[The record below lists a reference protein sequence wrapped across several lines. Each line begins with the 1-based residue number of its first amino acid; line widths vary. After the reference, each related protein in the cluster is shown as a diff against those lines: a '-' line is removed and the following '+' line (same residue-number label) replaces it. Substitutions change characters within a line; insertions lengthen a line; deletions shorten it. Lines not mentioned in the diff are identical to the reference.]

1 MPDDEDDYESAFSLD
16 GIPDLDE
23 DEKEYEPGKGTWAD
37 LAKVWAVTL
46 IFCAVSFGLAQP
58 ILQVCSILFLI
69 VCCYATY
76 NSLMYPEKYIVG
88 NIVPG
93 DRT

>member
-16 GIPDLDE
+16 GSPGVE
-23 DEKEYEPGKGTWAD
+23 EEKEYKPGQGTWAD
-37 LAKVWAVTL
+37 LAKVWAFAL
-46 IFCAVSFGLAQP
+46 IFCAVSFGLAYP

-69 VCCYATY
+69 VCCLATY
-76 NSLMYPEKYIVG
+76 NSIMHPEKYIVG